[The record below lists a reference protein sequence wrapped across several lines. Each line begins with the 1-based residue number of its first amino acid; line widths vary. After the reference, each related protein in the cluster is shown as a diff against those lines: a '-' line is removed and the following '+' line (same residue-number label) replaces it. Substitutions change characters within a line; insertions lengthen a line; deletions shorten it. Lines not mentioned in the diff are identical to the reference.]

1 MAAGLG
7 IQHQGIARMPQPRPL
22 QGDGAAVLRQ
32 GVGAVQVGQ
41 QAAGGPQGQ
50 RRLRQPQAS
59 QVGQTKAG
67 QQGGAG
73 RRRLEGGAGL
83 VHQPQSRRAPGGL
96 GFLARPDHLGGLQLQ
111 QLLVQPATAL
121 LFAEAQLAG
130 ADIGHRQAPA
140 ALLQHHGA
148 QPVVAPCR
156 QHPLFQHRPRRQHP
170 GDVAAQQGPFGGGGF
185 QLIAQGDAVAAPH
198 QLGAV
203 ALGGVVGQA
212 RHRHPPQALA
222 GILARQGQLQQ
233 ARQQDRVLKEALKEV
248 PQPVEQHPLWLGRLE
263 LHVVAQHRGQGGRI
277 HQAVVVPA
285 GQIRI
290 GRGGVA
296 VVLGQLPLR
305 LPLRRCLRLPR
316 RQLH

>member
-1 MAAGLG
+1 M
-7 IQHQGIARMPQPRPL
+7 
-22 QGDGAAVLRQ
+22 
-32 GVGAVQVGQ
+32 GAVQVGQ
-41 QAAGGPQGQ
+41 QAAGGSQ
-50 RRLRQPQAS
+50 RQRCLRQPQAS
-59 QVGQTKAG
+59 QVRQTKAG

-73 RRRLEGGAGL
+73 RRALKGGAGL
-83 VHQPQSRRAPGGL
+83 AHQPQSRRAPGGL
-96 GFLARPDHLGGLQLQ
+96 GFLPGPNHLGGLQLQ

-121 LFAEAQLAG
+121 LFAEVQFAG
-130 ADIGHRQAPA
+130 ADIRHRQSPA
-140 ALLQHHGA
+140 ALLQHDGA

-156 QHPLFQHRPRRQHP
+156 QHPLLQHRPRRQHP

-185 QLIAQGDAVAAPH
+185 QLIAQGDAVAAPD

-285 GQIRI
+285 GQIRV

-305 LPLRRCLRLPR
+305 LPRRCCLRLPR